1 MKLNNRLLL
10 FVSII
15 IIAAWLLMR
24 RYRKERYEISDRDA
38 IDSYITNQEKL
49 DPEVVKEMAT
59 KLTTDEVILSKFY
72 TLASADD
79 RLGLFK
85 LTSEF

>member
-1 MKLNNRLLL
+1 LL